1 MQGTASAVA
10 PAHRHNTTP
19 GNIEIRKDPAAGLT
33 YSSPNYMSLPIC
45 TRLETCNYLDN
56 YHATKKKLVVLIFEK
71 VRETITESRSTYY
84 IINNYNIQNLVSITM
99 LTMEL
104 FTLIYILIGI
114 EYLKFRNRY

>member
-1 MQGTASAVA
+1 MQGTASALA
-10 PAHRHNTTP
+10 PVHRHNTTP
-19 GNIEIRKDPAAGLT
+19 GNIEIRKDPAAGPT
-33 YSSPNYMSLPIC
+33 YSSPNYISLPIC

-71 VRETITESRSTYY
+71 VKETIIGSRSIHY
-84 IINNYNIQNLVSITM
+84 IIDIYILQNLVSITM
-99 LTMEL
+99 LIMEL